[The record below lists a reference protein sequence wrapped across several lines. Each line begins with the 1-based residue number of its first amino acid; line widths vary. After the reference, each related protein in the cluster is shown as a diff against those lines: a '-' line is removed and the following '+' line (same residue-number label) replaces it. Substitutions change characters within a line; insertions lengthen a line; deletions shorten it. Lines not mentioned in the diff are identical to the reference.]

1 MPAGHLSGARIWRKL
16 FYRMEEINI
25 DEQGEIKRR
34 INERK
39 FGSWEELP
47 GSGRR
52 YSYKVE
58 GRQGWTARY
67 VKEVHENNS

>member
-1 MPAGHLSGARIWRKL
+1 M
-16 FYRMEEINI
+16 
-25 DEQGEIKRR
+25 DEQGEVKRR
-34 INERK
+34 INEQK

-58 GRQGWTARY
+58 GRHGWTARY
-67 VKEVHENNS
+67 VKPSWRVNFSNRTILNKI